1 MEFPTSE
8 TELIALAEKMIAGLT
23 NHPDIFPSPPVS
35 AAELRKMLDKFI
47 ALRNAETAAKIAEIQ
62 STAAAEKALNALF
75 DATEA
80 SATPARPV
88 QWN

>member
-8 TELIALAEKMIAGLT
+8 AEIIALAEKMIAGLT
-23 NHPDIFPSPPVS
+23 DNPNFPSPPVS

-47 ALRNAETAAKIAEIQ
+47 ALRNAETAAEIAEIQ
-62 STAAAEKALNALF
+62 STAAAEKALNELF
-75 DATEA
+75 DATEK
-80 SATPARPV
+80 SATPTRPV

>member
-8 TELIALAEKMIAGLT
+8 AELIALAEKMIAGLT
-23 NHPDIFPSPPVS
+23 DNQNFPSPPVS

-47 ALRNAETAAKIAEIQ
+47 ALRNAETAAKIAEMQ

-75 DATEA
+75 DATEK

>member
-8 TELIALAEKMIAGLT
+8 AEIIALAEKMIAGLT
-23 NHPDIFPSPPVS
+23 DNPTFPSPPVS

-47 ALRNAETAAKIAEIQ
+47 ALRNAETAAKIAEMQ
-62 STAAAEKALNALF
+62 STAAAEKAVNALF

>member
-8 TELIALAEKMIAGLT
+8 AEVIALAEKMIAGLT
-23 NHPDIFPSPPVS
+23 DNPNFPSPPVS

-47 ALRNAETAAKIAEIQ
+47 VLRNAEAAAKIAEMQ
-62 STAAAEKALNALF
+62 ATAAAEKAMNALF
-75 DATEA
+75 DAVED
-80 SATPARPV
+80 SATPTRPV